1 MGKTKQE
8 LISDIELRV
17 TRGKPSDDLEL
28 EQDQIA
34 HWIETTANSVVA
46 DYLNKLIRA
55 NKAIPPQY
63 IAKVLAIQ
71 LAQETAPSNTDEG
84 IRHYL
89 DFSSYDVMPLD
100 NDKGIVRVS
109 TLSGKRVNAIN
120 DEENFEMLNKMYFS
134 RPSRENLLWYREG
147 DSIYV
152 KGYGNSI
159 TTAVK
164 LNVYYVPVIEVSSLA
179 NTAEVNITEDL
190 LPIILDIVEEKA
202 FRQLGYGFEDLQNDG
217 TQA

>member
-8 LISDIELRV
+8 LVSDIELKI

-28 EQDQIA
+28 EKSQIE
-34 HWIETTANSVVA
+34 HWLDVTVNSVVS

-55 NKAIPPQY
+55 NKPLPPRY
-63 IAKVLAIQ
+63 IAKVLSLQ
-71 LAQETAPSNTDEG
+71 LNKEVSNNTDEG

-89 DFSSYDVMPLD
+89 DMSPYDIMSLD
-100 NDKGIVRVS
+100 NDRGIVRVS
-109 TLSGKRVNAIN
+109 TLSGKRVNAVI

-134 RPSRENLLWYREG
+134 KPSRENLLWYREG
-147 DSIYV
+147 DHIFV

-164 LNVYYVPVIEVSSLA
+164 LNVFYVPVIEVASLSDS
-179 NTAEVNITEDL
+179 AEINIGDDL
-190 LPIILDIVEEKA
+190 LPIVIQIVEEQA
-202 FRQLGYGFEDLQNDG
+202 FRQLGMGFEDLQNDG